1 MHRFLLSRVYSS
13 RCQAC
18 KRGITTTLKVWE
30 EIKRFCPSSK
40 NYQLISP
47 ETSLFIST
55 RHHPPFF
62 DRVDSTET
70 SVSEIPASASYKV
83 IIMDPA
89 VKNVNEKKAK
99 RVRKFSSPLR
109 PSCSK
114 KKAKG
119 CAGEI
124 SSSAEPLLICLD
136 DIPLPSNSQTVAKS
150 TIPSFDFI
158 PLPASPPPLPPPLP
172 TPPPPPDHSEM
183 DEILEDFFVIDA
195 TASGTLFPI
204 PLPPSY
210 VLNRHE
216 DPRAASRTSGN
227 ATDSPGEVI
236 EPDEVSV
243 VCNSDCLLP
252 DQFKNINL
260 VDISKESEQSPGK
273 SADTS
278 QVDIVFEGHWPWVVK
293 STVEP
298 LKRKKQQLL
307 RGKKSPIEQQ
317 VRNCHHNANRGL
329 KPLEKSPEPE
339 IVSPVNTSQ
348 PDIITLDPTTSS
360 LLDRMNP
367 EFIRFNVSQDVSLE
381 DADIIT
387 LDSPTKKE
395 RKSKKLKK
403 KARKEKN
410 KLLGSKL
417 DDEIADHLKVLR
429 QQASSSSQNMNV
441 VDPDIVDIDDDS
453 HPISYCTKGN
463 NQVNVE
469 VVDIDDSDDEVINT
483 PSLLPQQNLNIADA
497 GDSDKESVTS
507 NSNQGGQGVDISTDE
522 FIALGKARL
531 QSLENSEIDLD
542 DEVLEQ
548 RSHLEALRKW
558 HTTRLGEEVFI
569 HHRVRRSDTV
579 FTLLSYNVLAQQLL
593 TDNKFL
599 YSECH
604 PSHLEWKYRW
614 ALLQYEIQDLDPDI
628 ILFQEVQAS
637 HYYSHFLPW
646 LTFKGYNG
654 VYKKRTGDKC
664 DGCAIFFKTNKFS
677 LVESCSVEYLQ
688 PRARK
693 VLDRDNIGLVAK
705 LASVTSPESQVCV
718 ATTHFLYNP
727 KRHDVKLAQAI
738 LLLTELDR
746 ICYRGEKNGVTDY
759 CPLIITGDF
768 NSEPHS
774 ALLDLFKEG
783 RLRYEGLSSRTLN
796 QHGTAPYLEAELIP
810 RCLGI
815 TDRCQHSVLAQSRFL
830 ENRSG
835 QLFSLADKRKIEE
848 SLIRLENSSRVHQR
862 LTGAGGGSLG
872 PVPTGWYSHS
882 FHFNSVY
889 RHYTKRAVEATTFH
903 NKWTSVD
910 YVLYSRIY
918 SQNRGQAIEGA
929 LKLLARYGLLTGQ
942 EAKRFAPLPSAVC
955 PSDHFP
961 LAAQFLLQGK

>member
-18 KRGITTTLKVWE
+18 ERGITTTLKVWE

-40 NYQLISP
+40 NCQIFP
-47 ETSLFIST
+47 ETSLVIST
-55 RHHPPFF
+55 RHHPPFS

-70 SVSEIPASASYKV
+70 SVSVTSASASYEV

-89 VKNVNEKKAK
+89 VKSLSEKKAK

-109 PSCSK
+109 PSGSK
-114 KKAKG
+114 KKAKCSG
-119 CAGEI
+119 GEV
-124 SSSAEPLLICLD
+124 SSSTEPPLICLD
-136 DIPLPSNSQTVAKS
+136 DIPLPSNSPTVAKS
-150 TIPSFDFI
+150 TVPPLDFI

-183 DEILEDFFVIDA
+183 DEILDDFFFIDA
-195 TASGTLFPI
+195 TASGTLFPV

-227 ATDSPGEVI
+227 ATDSPGEAV

-243 VCNSDCLLP
+243 VYNSDCVLP

-260 VDISKESEQSPGK
+260 VDISKDSEPSPGK

-278 QVDIVFEGHWPWVVK
+278 QVDIVFEGQWPWVVK
-293 STVEP
+293 SSEELP
-298 LKRKKQQLL
+298 GRKKQQLL
-307 RGKKSPIEQQ
+307 CGKKNPFERQ
-317 VRNCHHNANRGL
+317 VRNCHHNASRGL

-360 LLDRMNP
+360 LLGRISP
-367 EFIRFNVSQDVSLE
+367 EFIRFNVSQNLSLE
-381 DADIIT
+381 DDEEIIT
-387 LDSPTKKE
+387 LESPTKKD
-395 RKSKKLKK
+395 RMLKKLKK

-410 KLLGSKL
+410 KILGSKL
-417 DDEIADHLKVLR
+417 DDEIADHLKILR
-429 QQASSSSQNMNV
+429 QQASSSSQKASV
-441 VDPDIVDIDDDS
+441 IDPDVVDIDDES
-453 HPISYCTKGN
+453 HPSSYCMKDN
-463 NQVNVE
+463 NQMNVE
-469 VVDIDDSDDEVINT
+469 VVDLDDSDDEVRNT
-483 PSLLPQQNLNIADA
+483 PSLLPAEELNVVAA
-497 GDSDKESVTS
+497 CESDKESVTS

-522 FIALGKARL
+522 FIALGKASL

-548 RSHLEALRKW
+548 RRQLEELRKW

-569 HHRVRRSDTV
+569 HHRVRKSDTV

-593 TDNKFL
+593 MDNQFL
-599 YSECH
+599 YRECNE
-604 PSHLEWKYRW
+604 SHLDWRYRW
-614 ALLQYEIQDLDPDI
+614 ALLQYEVQDLEPDV

-646 LTFKGYNG
+646 LTHKGYDG

-727 KRHDVKLAQAI
+727 KRHDVKLAQAV
-738 LLLTELDR
+738 LLLAELDR

-759 CPLIITGDF
+759 CPLIVTGDF

-810 RCLGI
+810 RSLGI

-835 QLFSLADKRKIEE
+835 RLFSLADKRKIEE
-848 SLIRLENSSRVHQR
+848 SLIRLENSGRAHQR
-862 LTGAGGGSLG
+862 LTGVGGGSLG
-872 PVPTGWYSHS
+872 PTPTGWYSHS

-889 RHYTKRAVEATTFH
+889 RHYTNRAVEATTFH

-910 YVLYSRIY
+910 YVLYSRVY
-918 SQNRGQAIEGA
+918 SQNRGQAVEGA
-929 LKLLARYGLLTGQ
+929 LKLLARYGLLTGRD
-942 EAKRFAPLPSAVC
+942 AKRFAPLPSAVC